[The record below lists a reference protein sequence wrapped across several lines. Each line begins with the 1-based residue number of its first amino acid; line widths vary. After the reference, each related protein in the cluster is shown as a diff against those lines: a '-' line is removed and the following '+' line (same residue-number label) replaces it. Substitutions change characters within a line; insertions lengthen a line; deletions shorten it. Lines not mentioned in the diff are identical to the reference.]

1 MTNPTE
7 IQESPVCDQNLQTQN
22 KMRKEGRKGGRKDA
36 RRAALMTRSLR
47 DGWQNQPGRL
57 QTYREGILV
66 L

>member
-22 KMRKEGRKGGRKDA
+22 KMRKGGRKEA
-36 RRAALMTRSLR
+36 RRAALMTHSLR
-47 DGWQNQPGRL
+47 DGEQNQPGRL
-57 QTYREGILV
+57 QTNHKGIPV

>member
-22 KMRKEGRKGGRKDA
+22 KMRKGGRKEA

-47 DGWQNQPGRL
+47 DDWQNQPGRL